1 MHRRY
6 IKSFVFHSLDPED
19 EPGTLPACADGIPK
33 RSRRRMSRLGILL
46 SCVMEGLPLDAETT
60 LVYGTTFTEANALE
74 TFLDSLPYASPTAF
88 QTSIHPGGIEQALIL
103 KKQPVGAFFPLAG
116 DQTLFAQ
123 MMKYPFTASTSKTA
137 VCGGEEKGGWLREFG
152 VASPVSF
159 AFSLL
164 VSESPEN
171 AIGYCEWN
179 PAALSGEVPIP
190 SVEEAV
196 SRLHSDRILEFTS
209 GDHGSFKLK
218 LA

>member
-1 MHRRY
+1 MHRCY
-6 IKSFVFHSLDPED
+6 INSFVFHFLDPED
-19 EPGTLPACADGIPK
+19 EPGTLPPCADKIPK

-46 SCVMEGLPLDAETT
+46 SCVTDGLSLDADTT

-103 KKQPVGAFFPLAG
+103 KKQPVGAFFPIAG

-123 MMKYPFTASTSKTA
+123 MMKYPFTASTGKTA
-137 VCGGEEKGGWLREFG
+137 VCGGEEKGGWLRNFG
-152 VASPVSF
+152 VAHPVSF

-164 VSESPEN
+164 FSESPDE
-171 AIGYCEWN
+171 AIGYCEWS
-179 PAALSGEVPIP
+179 PSAAPGEAWLP
-190 SVEEAV
+190 SIQEAV
-196 SRLHSDRILEFTS
+196 NRLHEDRILEFAS

-218 LA
+218 LE